1 MKLRFNYLESDID
14 LEKCCINVIEVE
26 NKSYFYRMVNG
37 LNLLSLGEPIEEINF
52 YDDLGECYIAGKI
65 NIVTDYFDFD
75 FNEKKY
81 SSNLVKIINKE
92 ITEIDENALSNIY
105 KKMQSLYN
113 KVLINIDLP
122 LSSKQEFTTDTI
134 FKMLKISIDK
144 KEKLLENLLLLLDL
158 EKNFNIDKLVVFV
171 NLKQYLSKEDLIE
184 VYKYSIYNNVTIL
197 LIDSQTYG
205 PTISYERKLIIDET
219 LDEFVLQ

>member
-122 LSSKQEFTTDTI
+122 LSSKQEFTTDAI

-205 PTISYERKLIIDET
+205 PTISYEKKLIIDET